1 MIKSART
8 GWLIAW
14 VVALGELGTA
24 TPGVAQVFGEAAR
37 TEFFGGLGVRVFYGR
52 INNTRL
58 LSDGESIAN
67 PNGPRVFVNAV
78 SVALVYGLRPG
89 LSLIGV
95 VPSKGRT
102 LKRTVDGGRISETDW
117 GVGDITLLAKYRLYK
132 RDSFSSSRQVGIQA
146 GLKLPTGADDLED
159 RQGVRFP
166 QPLQLG
172 TGSVDYELA
181 LTFTDFRNRL
191 VFTGDLGY
199 SLKTEANDFDFG
211 DVFKYDVAVKFRL
224 YPSRYGDNYPTH
236 DLLLFVEVNGTV
248 AARARSDVQTVA
260 DSGGHQIF
268 LAPGVQFFP
277 LENVILEAGL
287 QLPLVDELNGIQL
300 GSSFRFR
307 SGLRWI
313 VAP

>member
-1 MIKSART
+1 MA
-8 GWLIAW
+8 G
-14 VVALGELGTA
+14 VVAFGELGA
-24 TPGVAQVFGEAAR
+24 ASPSAAQVFGEAAR

-58 LSDGESIAN
+58 LSDGDRIAN
-67 PNGPRVFVNAV
+67 PDGPKVFVNAV
-78 SVALVYGLRPG
+78 PVAVVYGLRPG

-102 LKRTVDGGRISETDW
+102 LKRTVDGRRISETDW
-117 GVGDITLLAKYRLYK
+117 GVADITLLAKYRLYK
-132 RDSFSSSRQVGIQA
+132 RDSFSSSRQVGFQA
-146 GLKLPTGADDLED
+146 GLKLPTGSDDLED

-172 TGSVDYELA
+172 SGSVDLEFA
-181 LTFTDFRNRL
+181 LTFTDFRNRR

-211 DVFKYDVAVKFRL
+211 DVFKYDVAAKFRL
-224 YPSRYGDNYPTH
+224 YPTRYGDKSPVH
-236 DLLLFVEVNGTV
+236 DLFVFVEVNGTV
-248 AARARSDVQTVA
+248 AAKARSGGRTIA
-260 DSGGHQIF
+260 DSGGHQVF
-268 LAPGVQFFP
+268 VAPGVQFFP
-277 LENVILEAGL
+277 LENVIWEAGV
-287 QLPLVDELNGIQL
+287 QLPVVDGLNGTQL
-300 GSSFRFR
+300 GPSFRFR